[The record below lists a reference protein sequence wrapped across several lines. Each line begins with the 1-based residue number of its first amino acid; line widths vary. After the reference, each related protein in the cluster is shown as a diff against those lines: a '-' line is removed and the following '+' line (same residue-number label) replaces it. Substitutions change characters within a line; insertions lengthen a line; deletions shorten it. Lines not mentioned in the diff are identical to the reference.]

1 MTALD
6 KIEVKEGVDQDT
18 VDAVTALS
26 GNYKYGWET
35 EIEMD
40 YAPQRREPRY
50 RAPDFI
56 QERRTRMDDRMASAG
71 VRALGAD
78 D

>member
-26 GNYKYGWET
+26 GNYKYGWGNR
-35 EIEMD
+35 D
-40 YAPQRREPRY
+40 RDGLRPQT
-50 RAPDFI
+50 A
-56 QERRTRMDDRMASAG
+56 
-71 VRALGAD
+71 
-78 D
+78 

>member
-40 YAPQRREPRY
+40 YAPK
-50 RAPDFI
+50 A
-56 QERRTRMDDRMASAG
+56 
-71 VRALGAD
+71 
-78 D
+78 